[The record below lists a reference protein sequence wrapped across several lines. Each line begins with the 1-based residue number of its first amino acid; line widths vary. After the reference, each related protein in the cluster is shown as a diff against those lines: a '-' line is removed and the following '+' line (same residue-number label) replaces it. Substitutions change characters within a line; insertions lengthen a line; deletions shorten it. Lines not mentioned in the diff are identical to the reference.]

1 LCWYGKRRPANAG
14 WHRLQYFR
22 EHQLPFDWTVFLED
36 FHRYWPTDQ
45 NNIYMSISCGRVP
58 AATQQRVSSD
68 GGYPPVAADGVQFA
82 ITLGHASISIVYG
95 RVADKPGLIQAT
107 HF

>member
-1 LCWYGKRRPANAG
+1 
-14 WHRLQYFR
+14 
-22 EHQLPFDWTVFLED
+22 
-36 FHRYWPTDQ
+36 
-45 NNIYMSISCGRVP
+45 MSISCGRVP

-95 RVADKPGLIQAT
+95 RMADQPPTIAPSTSKALSYWAKGQNGEISGYPESSLRIGESETIASPGILSNIVRYKANG
-107 HF
+107 